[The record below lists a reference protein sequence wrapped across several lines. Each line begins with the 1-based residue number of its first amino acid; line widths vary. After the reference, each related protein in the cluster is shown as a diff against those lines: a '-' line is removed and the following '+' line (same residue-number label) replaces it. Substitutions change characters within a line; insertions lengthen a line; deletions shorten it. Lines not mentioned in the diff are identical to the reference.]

1 MNNIIKTEF
10 KKLLQELQN
19 QKINENILN
28 IFSIKRST
36 KFNQRLMTVGRY
48 ITGAHP
54 DCVFKFEDSAKNSE
68 HLISML
74 EYHECAMNWVS
85 DLEDSRRKLAEGERP
100 FSTRRLPY
108 WRVVRQVVLKGKL
121 TTDSC
126 WSDQTA
132 WTNLYKLSK
141 NGGNPSA
148 ELLAYQ
154 FESAKKILLQE
165 IIDAKPQNILFLTGW
180 NNWAKPFIEDYL
192 IDIKHINNNHIC
204 LTGTLTIGTFEC
216 NVIVAEKPYK
226 VNESQMSDT
235 ILELIL

>member
-1 MNNIIKTEF
+1 MNNSIKSEF
-10 KKLLQELQN
+10 TKLLQELQN
-19 QKINENILN
+19 QKLNETILN

-36 KFNQRLMTVGRY
+36 KFNQKIMTVGRY

-54 DCVFKFEDSAKNSE
+54 DCVFKIEDCAKNSDS
-68 HLISML
+68 LISML
-74 EYHECAMNWVS
+74 EYHEVAMNWVS
-85 DLEDSRRKLAEGERP
+85 DLEDSRRKLADGERP

-108 WRVVRQVVLKGKL
+108 WRVVRQVVQKGKL
-121 TTDSC
+121 TTDTC

-148 ELLAYQ
+148 KLLAYQ
-154 FESAKKILLQE
+154 FESSKKILLQE
-165 IIDAKPQNILFLTGW
+165 IVDAKPQNILFLTGW
-180 NNWAKPFIEDYL
+180 ENWAKPFIEDCL

-204 LTGTLTIGTFEC
+204 LTGTFKIGTFEC

-226 VNESQMSDT
+226 FNESKMADT
-235 ILELIL
+235 ILESIT